1 MEQPGCQ
8 WCRAYNT
15 RNLFSVGAHR
25 KSGQQGK
32 YIFDLRFK
40 MTALI
45 AERRKDSMK
54 ESGSGEAS
62 EEALVNGGGGSG

>member
-1 MEQPGCQ
+1 
-8 WCRAYNT
+8 
-15 RNLFSVGAHR
+15 
-25 KSGQQGK
+25 
-32 YIFDLRFK
+32 